1 MNTNVNKKD
10 FSDIGIRM
18 LISTAIIFLLQIGA
32 QKLALSLFPQWQE
45 NLTILLA
52 VTMVPLYVLGFP
64 IAFALMRN
72 KNVPA
77 IEKHPMRPG
86 QLVIAFLISYGLM
99 ISGNIIGLLFTAGIG
114 LIKGSAVE
122 NTLLNIITGGPIW
135 VTAIFTVLCAPVFE
149 EYLFRKLICDKVI
162 KYGEGC
168 AIVVS
173 GLLFGLFHMNFN
185 QFFYAFFLGCF
196 FAFLYVKTGNL
207 KYTILLHMAINFFGS
222 VLGGILLTMDQTKP
236 YLIIIS
242 GLYSLCVLGMG
253 IAGVVLFF
261 VNRRKM
267 ALKPGEIVIEKGNR
281 FRTVILNVGMLL
293 FCLILLGI
301 MLAQA
306 FIF

>member
-1 MNTNVNKKD
+1 MNTNVSKKD
-10 FSDIGIRM
+10 FSSIGIRM
-18 LISTAIIFLLQIGA
+18 LISTAIIFVLQIGA

-64 IAFALMRN
+64 IAFTLMRN
-72 KNVPA
+72 KDVPA
-77 IEKHPMRPG
+77 IEKHPMKPG

-99 ISGNIIGLLFTAGIG
+99 ITGNIIGLLLTAGIG
-114 LIKGSAVE
+114 LIKGSPVQ
-122 NTLLNIITGGPIW
+122 NTLLDIVTGGPIW

-149 EYLFRKLICDKVI
+149 EILFRQLICNRVI

-168 AIVVS
+168 AILVS
-173 GLLFGLFHMNFN
+173 GLIFGLFHMNFN

-196 FAFLYVKTGNL
+196 FAFLYVKTGSL
-207 KYTILLHMAINFFGS
+207 KYTILLHMVINFFGS
-222 VLGGILLTMDQTKP
+222 VLGVLILGLGQTNP
-236 YLIIIS
+236 YMLIIS

-253 IAGVVLFF
+253 IAGIVLFF

-267 ALKPGEIVIEKGNR
+267 TLKPGEIVIEKGQR
-281 FRTVILNVGMLL
+281 FRTVILNAGMLL
-293 FCLILLGI
+293 FCLVLLGV

-306 FIF
+306 FVF